1 MLMIICPSCA
11 RPADFPEA
19 NFCQSCGKPFSAAKT
34 PVAAHS
40 RELRPARSAA
50 VLIVLGLMIPALFLA
65 TFLAV
70 RLRLNSGRNEPQKS
84 LLSLRAVE
92 AENEGSTP
100 EAFRSRLLAY
110 IAARNNSG
118 QDFEEQLLGQARLE
132 LYKPETHEVCFSL
145 PAGAASVEAIK
156 NQVSRFVADPGRI
169 EIAAEENGRLK
180 LGDLSLDKRPDRAFL
195 FKTSEQNIRFDP
207 DLKLSFGFERA
218 TYTVSLREALNYI
231 TNHNAQGGKL
241 QVRTG
246 ERVNG
251 RERVFFNHGAFVARR
266 GEPSL
271 LRLVEELTSK
281 IPDTAPGAREKRIQ
295 RLLDF
300 VASEIIYDNDEAT
313 SKVEILKHPVETLIS
328 RHGDCSN
335 KAILFGS
342 LLEQLGEDYVF
353 LYCPEHLTVAV
364 RQGHFETRNNLALRW
379 ENQVWVIAET
389 TAPGFQ
395 IGLSRL
401 DREWIFRSAQ
411 YVQRPDQPNVIS
423 DLRTGT
429 QAAFR

>member
-1 MLMIICPSCA
+1 M
-11 RPADFPEA
+11 
-19 NFCQSCGKPFSAAKT
+19 SAAKA
-34 PVAAHS
+34 PVAV
-40 RELRPARSAA
+40 RRARQKLPVARIAGMVCLLVFVMVAA
-50 VLIVLGLMIPALFLA
+50 
-65 TFLAV
+65 LAV
-70 RLRLNSGRNEPQKS
+70 RLRMNIGRPDAQKS
-84 LLSLRAVE
+84 LLALRNVE
-92 AENEGSTP
+92 AESEGSTP
-100 EAFRSRLLAY
+100 ETMRSRLLAY
-110 IAARNNSG
+110 IAERNNSG

-132 LYKPETHEVCFSL
+132 LYKPDAHEVCFSL
-145 PAGAASVEAIK
+145 PAGAGSVEAIR
-156 NQVSRFVADPGRI
+156 NQVSRFIADPARI
-169 EIAAEENGRLK
+169 EIATEENGRLNI
-180 LGDLSLDKRPDRAFL
+180 GDLSLDKRPDRAFL
-195 FKTSEQNIRFDP
+195 FKTPEQNIRFDA
-207 DLKLSFGFERA
+207 DAKLSFRFERA
-218 TYTVSLREALNYI
+218 TYTVSLREAVSYI

-251 RERVFFNHGAFVARR
+251 REKVFFNHGAFVARH

-271 LRLVEELTSK
+271 VRLVEELTGN
-281 IPDTAPGAREKRIQ
+281 IPATASGAREKRIQ

-300 VASEIIYDNDEAT
+300 VSREIIYDNDEAA

-353 LYCPEHLTVAV
+353 LYCPEHITVAV
-364 RQGHFETRNNLALRW
+364 KQGGFETRNNLTLRR

-401 DREWIFRSAQ
+401 DREWIIKSAQ
-411 YVQRPDQPNVIS
+411 YVQHPDQPNVIY
-423 DLRTGT
+423 DLRTGA

>member
-1 MLMIICPSCA
+1 MIACPSCA
-11 RPADFPEA
+11 RVCEPSDAGL
-19 NFCQSCGKPFSAAKT
+19 CRSCGKPLSAAKAPVT
-34 PVAAHS
+34 QRRARQPLPVARVVGMAG
-40 RELRPARSAA
+40 LL
-50 VLIVLGLMIPALFLA
+50 VLVLVVA
-65 TFLAV
+65 LAV
-70 RLRLNSGRNEPQKS
+70 RLRLNIGRPEAQQS
-84 LLSLRAVE
+84 LLALRTVE
-92 AENEGSTP
+92 ADSAGRTP
-100 EAFRSRLLAY
+100 ETMRARLLAY

-132 LYKPETHEVCFSL
+132 LYKPEAHEVCFSL
-145 PAGAASVEAIK
+145 PAGNSSIAAIT
-156 NQVSRFVADPGRI
+156 NQISRFIADPARI
-169 EIAAEENGRLK
+169 EIATEENGRLK

-195 FKTSEQNIRFDP
+195 FKTPEENVRFDA
-207 DLKLSFGFERA
+207 DTTLSFSFARA
-218 TYTVSLREALNYI
+218 TYTVTLREAVSYI
-231 TNHNAQGGKL
+231 TNHNAQGGQL
-241 QVRTG
+241 QVRPG

-251 RERVFFNHGAFVARR
+251 REKVFFNHGAFVARH

-271 LRLVEELTSK
+271 MRLVEELTGN
-281 IPDTAPGAREKRIQ
+281 IPATAPGAREQKIQ

-300 VASEIIYDNDEAT
+300 VSREIVYDNDEAA

-353 LYCPEHLTVAV
+353 LYCPEHITVGV
-364 RQGHFETRNNLALRW
+364 KQGDFEARNNLTLRR

-389 TAPGFQ
+389 TAPGFR

-401 DREWIFRSAQ
+401 DREWIIKNAQ
-411 YVQRPDQPNVIS
+411 YVQHPDQPNVIF
-423 DLRTGT
+423 DLRTGA